1 MGVIGIES
9 DLGQRVA
16 VARHAVLLA
25 VTVVLGATA
34 VFSLGLFADRPITF
48 PDEVIYGGLARSL
61 AAGQGFD
68 VAGNP
73 FSPLTYGPIY
83 PVLIAPLFWIA
94 PSIHDA
100 YFAARALNA
109 LMFASAA
116 IPVWLIARRL
126 VTQRTALLRAAGSI
140 ALPASVYSTKL
151 QTESVAYPVVMWG
164 VLATLCVLAQPS
176 LRHQFLLLA
185 YLFSAPL
192 VRFQLLALIPSLLA
206 ACLLCTPGPVRARVR
221 RLLPLIIGALSTAL
235 AVAFLVLASAA
246 SGANESHGLELQL
259 ASVRGFVVELIRM
272 VAALDLYTGILPFA
286 VFVVVLFGIRRTSRP
301 SVLAD
306 GEVRTLAILTL
317 SLAISLATLGS
328 FYLAAIPAAAR
339 PPAPPDR
346 YVFYVVPLMFILFA
360 WWVEHGAPRP
370 TAMRW
375 VAPTAAAL
383 PLIVAVAAVDGRGL
397 VATSN
402 ALSFMPWMFLR
413 ALVPGSWWL
422 FALGAYCCLC
432 AGLAMKVS
440 LSTRWLVK
448 PITGAIVVITLSS
461 FAYVSG
467 GSWNA
472 RTHTPPAG
480 WLDARTNDEVIGVWV
495 NRPTDR
501 QAFALWEIDAMNRN
515 LTRVHYIRRPDSFG
529 PQTKLIQRSDGQ
541 LLDHGKPMFPRYV
554 LTSWRTPVVGRL
566 VARSSGL
573 ALYEVRPP
581 LRLAMVSAT
590 SERRASTTSLV
601 EPGAASALKLVAMST
616 RASRFT
622 VALGER

>member
-1 MGVIGIES
+1 MGAIGIES

-16 VARHAVLLA
+16 VPRHAFLLA

-34 VFSLGLFADRPITF
+34 IFSLGLFADRPITF

-61 AAGQGFD
+61 AAGRGFD

-116 IPVWLIARRL
+116 IPIWLIARRY
-126 VTQRTALLRAAGSI
+126 VAERRAMLLAAGGI

-164 VLATLCVLAQPS
+164 VLATLCVIARPTRRS
-176 LRHQFLLLA
+176 QFLLLA
-185 YLFSAPL
+185 CLFSAPL
-192 VRFQLLALIPSLLA
+192 VRFQMLALIPSLLA
-206 ACLLCTPGPVRARVR
+206 ACLLCTPGPVIARVR
-221 RLLPLIIGALSTAL
+221 RLLPLIIGALSAAL
-235 AVAFLVLASAA
+235 AVALLLLVSAA
-246 SGANESHGLELQL
+246 RGANESHGLELQL
-259 ASVRGFVVELIRM
+259 VSLRGFAVQLVGM
-272 VAALDLYTGILPFA
+272 AAALDLYTGIVPLA
-286 VFVVVLFGIRRTSRP
+286 VFVVLLFGLRRTSH
-301 SVLAD
+301 SSALIE
-306 GEVRTLAILTL
+306 GEVRTLAVISL
-317 SLAISLATLGS
+317 SLALWLATLGS

-339 PPAPPDR
+339 PPTPPDR
-346 YVFYVVPLMFILFA
+346 YVFYVVPLILILFA
-360 WWVEHGAPRP
+360 WWIEHGAPRP
-370 TAMRW
+370 IAMRW

-383 PLIVAVAAVDGRGL
+383 PLIVAATAVDGPGL

-402 ALSFMPWMFLR
+402 ALSFMPWMFFR
-413 ALVPGSWWL
+413 ALVAGPWWL
-422 FALGAYCCLC
+422 FTLVVYCCLC
-432 AGLAMKVS
+432 AGLAMKPGLGGS
-440 LSTRWLVK
+440 WLVR
-448 PITGAIVVITLSS
+448 PVTGAFAVVTLCA
-461 FAYVSG
+461 FAYVSL

-472 RTHTPPAG
+472 RTRTPPTG
-480 WLDARTNDEVIGVWV
+480 WLDARTDAAVIGVWV

-515 LTRVHYIRRPDSFG
+515 LKRVHYVNQPDSLG
-529 PQTKLIQRSDGQ
+529 PQTKLTRGSNGR
-541 LLDHGKPMFPRYV
+541 LLDHGKPMSPRYV

-566 VARSSGL
+566 VALSSGL

-581 LRLAMVSAT
+581 LRLV
-590 SERRASTTSLV
+590 V
-601 EPGAASALKLVAMST
+601 VGPGT
-616 RASRFT
+616 
-622 VALGER
+622 LGSIG